1 MLLIRKDFLC
11 LLRCCCKKEYLCSK
25 FLIFQNI
32 KLLIKSPSKCSQKV
46 LCCYFWIVSRSIGLW
61 RGRLSFRLMNLRC
74 PYLFHLCLHTFSM
87 FFAATSHCSLC
98 YLSLNEVLRLLTNK
112 MNQPH
117 ACPKKI
123 TLITQKLFVLNN
135 KNL

>member
-46 LCCYFWIVSRSIGLW
+46 ICCYFSKLKNLCIFWTVSLSITLW

-112 MNQPH
+112 MN
-117 ACPKKI
+117 
-123 TLITQKLFVLNN
+123 
-135 KNL
+135 